1 MAAMMWV
8 VDDEESVRDVVG
20 AMLKELGYDVQLF
33 ESGPDVLTQYKVKP
47 CDVLITDV
55 RMPGMSGME
64 LTRQVLAENA
74 DAIVMILTGFPSIPD
89 AVEAIKTGATDFLS
103 KPCRMEEIRVRI
115 ERALDNRDVYGR
127 LRRARIVAWVL
138 IATLPVWFIL
148 GILLARLLQG

>member
-1 MAAMMWV
+1 MPAMVWV

-20 AMLKELGYDVQLF
+20 AMLKELGYEVRLF
-33 ESGPDVLTQYKVKP
+33 ETGDEVLKEYKIKP
-47 CDVLITDV
+47 ANVVITDV

-64 LTRQVLAENA
+64 VTRSLLEH
-74 DAIVMILTGFPSIPD
+74 DPEAIVMILTGFPSIPD

-115 ERALDNRDVYGR
+115 ERALDSKDVYSR
-127 LRRARIVAWVL
+127 LKRARVVAWIL

-148 GILLARLLQG
+148 GILLARLLQS

>member
-1 MAAMMWV
+1 MAAMIWV

-20 AMLKELGYDVQLF
+20 AMLKELGYDVRLF
-33 ESGPDVLTQYKVKP
+33 ENGQDVLDQYSEKA
-47 CDVLITDV
+47 CDVLVTDV

-64 LTRQVLAENA
+64 LTRQLLANNP

-115 ERALDNRDVYGR
+115 ERALDNRDVYAR
-127 LRRARIVAWVL
+127 LKKARIVAWVL
-138 IATLPVWFIL
+138 IATLPIWFIL